1 MDIAK
6 AIDVLE
12 LFLHVYEVKRLEQG
26 FNFKYTILKEE
37 YDATKLLL
45 DEYKN
50 LVKEVSRLA
59 IESVEREK
67 VLFKLEQE
75 VKSAIQRR

>member
-1 MDIAK
+1 MKITK

-12 LFLHVYEVKRLEQG
+12 LFLHIYEIEKYKQG
-26 FNFKYTILKEE
+26 LNFKNKILEEE
-37 YDATKLLL
+37 YIATKVLL

-67 VLFKLEQE
+67 ILARLEKE
-75 VKSAIQRR
+75 VELACKK